1 LKRSSSGIKDPPPQ
15 SVTSQLQNWVHSQ
28 QLFSEFG
35 IALRRFGKLGTASL
49 SAGRLV
55 FIKLDSGAW
64 RVRRISL
71 GSWETVAADRDLAT
85 LRQYLTNNART

>member
-1 LKRSSSGIKDPPPQ
+1 LKRFSNRIKDPQPL
-15 SVTSQLQNWVHSQ
+15 SFTSQLQNWSHCQ

-64 RVRRISL
+64 RVRRMSL
-71 GSWETVAADRDLAT
+71 GTWKTVAANRDLAT
-85 LRQYLTNNART
+85 LRLYLTRNAST